1 MNRSSILQKQG
12 WFIMKIISVRIC
24 CFLSGLSLMQTW
36 TEFGTKTAEDIINV
50 INASMEVQW
59 QEFILQIQGASIT
72 THSHAAV

>member
-24 CFLSGLSLMQTW
+24 SFLSGLSLMQTW

-50 INASMEVQW
+50 TNVSMEVQW

-72 THSHAAV
+72 TYSHAAV